1 MIRIKIYTQ
10 VTSYIFRVKKFQN
23 ANIREKRGKWKAI
36 PQFFL
41 PSCLFTVSV
50 KKMTKNVRFF
60 LLFPEKPYICRL
72 KMNQEQINY

>member
-1 MIRIKIYTQ
+1 MRIY
-10 VTSYIFRVKKFQN
+10 VKK
-23 ANIREKRGKWKAI
+23 GKVESNPAI
-36 PQFFL
+36 FFTFL
-41 PSCLFTVSV
+41 SLHCER